1 MGRNMTQVISAVQEK
16 GGAGKTTLL
25 AALASLMAEDGSRVA
40 VIDTDPQGHLEAWAG
55 KDGADIDWLREEND
69 EKLIPTVK
77 TLKRAEHGYDIILID
92 TAGYKSAMA
101 MHAIAAAQLILVP
114 SKASEADARGA
125 RRTLTHVQ
133 SIAETMD
140 REIPAVVV
148 MMDINPRTVIARSIN
163 EAFGAHDIPLLKA
176 NLPTRTGFREMA
188 STGRL
193 EGAARACTRDVL
205 DELYKTGFIALKEFQ
220 DGADKRRLG

>member
-1 MGRNMTQVISAVQEK
+1 MAQVISAVQEK

-25 AALASLMAEDGSRVA
+25 ATLASLLADDGIRVA

-55 KDGADIDWLREEND
+55 KGAAGIDWLREEDD

-77 TLKRAEHGYDIILID
+77 RLKQAGCYDIILID

-101 MHAIAAAQLILVP
+101 IHAIAAAQLVLVP

-125 RRTLTHVQ
+125 RRTLSHVQ
-133 SIAETMD
+133 SIAETVD
-140 REIPAVVV
+140 RPIPAVVV
-148 MMDINPRTVIARSIN
+148 MMDINPRTVIARSII
-163 EAFGAHDIPLLKA
+163 EALEEQETPLLAA

-193 EGAARACTRDVL
+193 EGAARAAARQVL
-205 DELYKTGFIALKEFQ
+205 DELHETGLIALKG
-220 DGADKRRLG
+220 DR

>member
-1 MGRNMTQVISAVQEK
+1 MTQVISAVQEK

-25 AALASLMAEDGSRVA
+25 AALASLMAEDGIRVA

-55 KDGADIDWLREEND
+55 KDGADIDWLREEDD

-77 TLKRAEHGYDIILID
+77 GLKQEERGYDVILID

-101 MHAIAAAQLILVP
+101 MHAVAAAQLVLVP

-125 RRTLTHVQ
+125 RRTLSHVQ

-140 REIPAVVV
+140 RPIPAVVV
-148 MMDINPRTVIARSIN
+148 MMDINPRTVIARAIP
-163 EAFGAHDIPLLKA
+163 EALDTHETPLLKA
-176 NLPTRTGFREMA
+176 TLPTRTGFREMA

-193 EGAARACTRDVL
+193 EGTARESARNVL
-205 DELYKTGFIALKEFQ
+205 DELYETGLITLK
-220 DGADKRRLG
+220 GGR